1 MNPVVSWLKAN
12 LVFTVVLF
20 VALQG
25 SVAHP
30 VPSADSAEPASCI
43 APEHRQFDFWAGD
56 WDVFDIHS
64 PTQGW
69 HVHDWIVSLKDAFCG
84 RTIKTRTV

>member
-30 VPSADSAEPASCI
+30 Y
-43 APEHRQFDFWAGD
+43 
-56 WDVFDIHS
+56 
-64 PTQGW
+64 
-69 HVHDWIVSLKDAFCG
+69 AFG
-84 RTIKTRTV
+84 QAHG